1 MPDVNA
7 LFADYAS
14 YHRTAGNKWF
24 HRFGIPVIVLSLMG
38 MLARVEIFSIQ
49 SFRIDL
55 AMVLILGS
63 AVYYLALE
71 WRLGLAMLGV
81 SIIFYVAGAALQF
94 SANLAL
100 FILGWILQFIGHLVY
115 EKNRP
120 AFAKN
125 LAHLLIGPL
134 WILSGMVPRRKKP
147 QAAPGQ
153 AGAPVDCLQEPRT
166 R

>member
-1 MPDVNA
+1 MSDVNA

-24 HRFGIPVIVLSLMG
+24 HRFGIPMIVLSLIG
-38 MLARVEIFSIQ
+38 LLARVEIFSID

-55 AMVLILGS
+55 AMVLILISS
-63 AVYYLALE
+63 AYYLALE
-71 WRLGLAMLGV
+71 WRLGLAMLSM
-81 SIIFYVAGAALQF
+81 SIIFYVAGAALPF
-94 SANLAL
+94 AVNVTL
-100 FILGWILQFIGHLVY
+100 FVLGWIFQFVGHAVY

-134 WILSGMVPRRKKP
+134 WILSGLLPRR
-147 QAAPGQ
+147 
-153 AGAPVDCLQEPRT
+153 GAPQPH
-166 R
+166 

>member
-24 HRFGIPVIVLSLMG
+24 HRFGIPMIVLSLMG
-38 MLARVEIFSIQ
+38 MLTRVEIFSID

-55 AMVLILGS
+55 AMVLILAS

-81 SIIFYVAGAALQF
+81 SIIFYVAGAALPF
-94 SANLAL
+94 SVNLAL
-100 FILGWILQFIGHLVY
+100 FILGWIFQFVGHSLY

-125 LAHLLIGPL
+125 LVHLLIGPL
-134 WILSGMVPRRKKP
+134 WILSGMVPRRKTP
-147 QAAPGQ
+147 R
-153 AGAPVDCLQEPRT
+153 APVTDH
-166 R
+166 